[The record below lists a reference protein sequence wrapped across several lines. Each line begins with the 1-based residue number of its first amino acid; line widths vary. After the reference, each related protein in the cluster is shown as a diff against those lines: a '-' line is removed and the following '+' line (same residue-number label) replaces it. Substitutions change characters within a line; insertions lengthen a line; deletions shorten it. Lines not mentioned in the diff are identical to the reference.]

1 MLRNA
6 RRRHG
11 RSRWINTALNH
22 SRPNMGEYESL
33 YLYFHCPGQLLRVS
47 PFLWVGDCHYQAVT
61 HFFVT
66 FRNNSGRNRPK
77 DYYIPVL
84 FRSDMALPAGQIR
97 VENRLTLAK
106 SGLFSIVGYKF
117 ITCSGAETVR
127 SEFSGGSDP
136 AVLVGSGSL
145 PVEIPG

>member
-1 MLRNA
+1 MKAYIFYFSLSGA
-6 RRRHG
+6 
-11 RSRWINTALNH
+11 IALGI
-22 SRPNMGEYESL
+22 S
-33 YLYFHCPGQLLRVS
+33 
-47 PFLWVGDCHYQAVT
+47 FLVVGDCHYPAVT

-66 FRNNSGRNRPK
+66 FRNISGRNRPK

-84 FRSDMALPAGQIR
+84 FRSDMALPDGQIP

-136 AVLVGSGSL
+136 AGLVGSGSL